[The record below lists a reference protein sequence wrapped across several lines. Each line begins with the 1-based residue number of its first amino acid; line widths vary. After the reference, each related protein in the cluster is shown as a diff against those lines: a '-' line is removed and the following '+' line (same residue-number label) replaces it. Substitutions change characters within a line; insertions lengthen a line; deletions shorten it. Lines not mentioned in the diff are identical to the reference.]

1 MLYNVS
7 YVFPTI
13 KLLFSMHYVY
23 IVSYVGVGSK
33 YASFINL
40 LTSRGW

>member
-1 MLYNVS
+1 MSHMSFLQLSCYLS
-7 YVFPTI
+7 
-13 KLLFSMHYVY
+13 SMHYVY

-40 LTSRGW
+40 LTSRG